1 MMSFENFDNFMNK
14 LIDKFQTA
22 EDFYNKIDAAL
33 GNCACEPIIEHSGL
47 YLAVQI
53 LAAAVGDKNEWVE
66 YFFYEANMKPF
77 TVQIVGRE
85 TIICNNKDLY
95 ELISGVI

>member
-77 TVQIVGRE
+77 TVEVDGRE

-95 ELISGVI
+95 QLISGVI

>member
-77 TVQIVGRE
+77 TVEVDERK
-85 TIICNNKDLY
+85 IIISNNKDLY
-95 ELISGVI
+95 QLISGVI

>member
-22 EDFYNKIDAAL
+22 EDFYNMIDAAL

-53 LAAAVGDKNEWVE
+53 LAAAVNDKNERVE

-77 TVQIVGRE
+77 TVEIDDRK
-85 TIICNNKDLY
+85 IAISNNKDLY
-95 ELISGVI
+95 QLITGVI

>member
-1 MMSFENFDNFMNK
+1 MMTFENFDNFMNK

-22 EDFYNKIDAAL
+22 EDFYNKIDAVL

-77 TVQIVGRE
+77 TVEVDDRKI
-85 TIICNNKDLY
+85 TISCNKDLY
-95 ELISGVI
+95 QLISGVI